1 MATEFVLAVIIC
13 ILCSNQLCTSQLV
26 RWSAMH
32 FRVLDRALRSWRTTS
47 RDCMARMLRNRH
59 PVAFERALFSVEDAE
74 LQALSQGRH
83 KA

>member
-1 MATEFVLAVIIC
+1 
-13 ILCSNQLCTSQLV
+13 
-26 RWSAMH
+26 MH